1 MTRSDP
7 SPPARRAVTVTS
19 KNGRT
24 SRDALSCLTK
34 FLHIFTPKPILTPLS
49 SFPITILGTQSAF
62 LFVLLRV
69 PCPLSLTW
77 SRLSS
82 GRSGAPRLLPAFH
95 STLTQP
101 REKGALFCA
110 PPALFSSSASSSP
123 VSSAVPRICF
133 LASWGANGG
142 RGGVHDYLSFP
153 GNVGSGSGS
162 QRGKCLCAPLENT
175 SRREMR

>member
-7 SPPARRAVTVTS
+7 SPPPGRAESVTS

-24 SRDALSCLTK
+24 SRNTLKCLTK
-34 FLHIFTPKPILTPLS
+34 YVLVFTPKPNLTPLS

-77 SRLSS
+77 SRLP
-82 GRSGAPRLLPAFH
+82 PRPIWRPKAA

-101 REKGALFCA
+101 REKGALFALRSPCS
-110 PPALFSSSASSSP
+110 PPPPPPPRPSPPPFPASASWLP
-123 VSSAVPRICF
+123 
-133 LASWGANGG
+133 GG
-142 RGGVHDYLSFP
+142 RTAGGGSARLSLSLEMWEAALAHRQEKVFVHLWKLP
-153 GNVGSGSGS
+153 AEE
-162 QRGKCLCAPLENT
+162 K
-175 SRREMR
+175 